1 MDDIPGWVIVGVI
14 LGIVFIINFGLIR
27 EGLRSRGSSS
37 PLATKS
43 IRELVIPWDEEDRD
57 IDELHRRISNLD
69 SAHVSKEDEE
79 QSSPLI

>member
-1 MDDIPGWVIVGVI
+1 MKGELMDDIPGWVIVGII

-37 PLATKS
+37 PLAKKS
-43 IRELVIPWDEEDRD
+43 IRELVIPWDAEDRD

-69 SAHVSKEDEE
+69 APDANKEDDE
-79 QSSPLI
+79 

>member
-27 EGLRSRGSSS
+27 EGLRLRGSSS
-37 PLATKS
+37 PLAKKS
-43 IRELVIPWDEEDRD
+43 IRELVIPWDAEDRD

-69 SAHVSKEDEE
+69 GSHVSNDEE
-79 QSSPLI
+79 EQAP

>member
-37 PLATKS
+37 PLAKKS
-43 IRELVIPWDEEDRD
+43 IRELVIPWDAEDRD
-57 IDELHRRISNLD
+57 IDELHRRISSLD
-69 SAHVSKEDEE
+69 TAHVSKEDEE
-79 QSSPLI
+79 QAP